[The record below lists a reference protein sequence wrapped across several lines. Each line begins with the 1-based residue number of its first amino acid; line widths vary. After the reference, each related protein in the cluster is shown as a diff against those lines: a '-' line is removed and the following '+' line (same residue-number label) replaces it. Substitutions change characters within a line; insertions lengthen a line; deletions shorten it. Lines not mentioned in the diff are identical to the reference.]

1 MLLQSPT
8 ESLIDDAADVDHTLG
23 VVKQVHPPLL
33 AEIHGLRS
41 GLLLPEDA
49 RFRVPAHFGPVPKHA
64 ERIDQ
69 ARHFGGL
76 RRCQF
81 VLGDHRRIVLDAAEG
96 INTSTYPDERARQ
109 AIYAVEPIP

>member
-1 MLLQSPT
+1 MTRPT
-8 ESLIDDAADVDHTLG
+8 QPPPWESLSRYTPRCSQKFTGFDPDCCC
-23 VVKQVHPPLL
+23 
-33 AEIHGLRS
+33 
-41 GLLLPEDA
+41 PEDA